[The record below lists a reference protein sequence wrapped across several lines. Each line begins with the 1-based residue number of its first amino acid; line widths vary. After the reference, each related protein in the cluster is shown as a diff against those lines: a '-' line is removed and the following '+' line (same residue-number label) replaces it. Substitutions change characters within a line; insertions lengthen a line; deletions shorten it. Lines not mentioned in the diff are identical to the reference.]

1 MTYTENF
8 TATEKNNV
16 NVNTNYILN
25 LAKNQNNA
33 MRRRFSTKNSQVAYK
48 NGRMVYLSSYVFY
61 LIWVYVILS
70 AAYLGIIF
78 IGPRAPKFTSYYKV
92 GVLIVLV
99 LFPYV
104 ATPIEMFFLKM
115 LTFIVETVMGNVYER
130 PDFEYLIDYNAVPN
144 LFSY

>member
-1 MTYTENF
+1 
-8 TATEKNNV
+8 
-16 NVNTNYILN
+16 
-25 LAKNQNNA
+25 
-33 MRRRFSTKNSQVAYK
+33 
-48 NGRMVYLSSYVFY
+48 MVYLSSYVFY

-78 IGPRAPKFTSYYKV
+78 IGPRAPRFTSYYKV